1 MEHKDTWL
9 QQPERMLFGMDVER
23 AKEAL
28 QAGNMIL
35 LPTDTVWCVA
45 VSLMFPEAITALK
58 GFYPFPVESELEVLV
73 EEISALK
80 HWVEEVHP
88 RLETLLLYHTR
99 PVALLLEDHVGIPS
113 GLEHPEGGVVFR
125 VSLDSFVQEL
135 IREVGTP
142 LVVLPVQDPVQRIPL
157 HFGGISSAVLQQ
169 VDYVVKYRQNDRNA
183 GALPVIVRLGVDEEL
198 DFIRE

>member
-23 AKEAL
+23 AKEVL
-28 QAGNMIL
+28 EGGKVVL

-45 VSLMFPEAITALK
+45 VSLMFPEAISALK
-58 GFYPFPVESELEVLV
+58 AFYPFPVESELEVLV
-73 EEISALK
+73 EDISALK
-80 HWVEEVHP
+80 KWVEEVHP

-99 PVALLLEDHVGIPS
+99 PVSLLLEHPVGIPS

-135 IREVGTP
+135 IRQVGTP
-142 LVVLPVQDPVQRIPL
+142 LVVLPVQDPSKRTPI
-157 HFGGISSAVLQQ
+157 HFGGISSAWLQK
-169 VDYVVKYRQNDRNA
+169 VDYVVKYRQNDRNT
-183 GALPVIVRLGVDEEL
+183 GTLPVIVRLGVDEEL